1 MASKAYQPSAN
12 REPLILIV
20 PESAETGPNHW
31 QTRWERH
38 RGDCRRLELGMWDAP
53 HRNTWINQ
61 LNLAIYRTAS
71 DLGRPVLLVGHGLG
85 CLTIAWWAEYER
97 PAAPGFGG
105 PVIGALLVAPP
116 DPDRPGQDPRLAKF
130 VATPRQPLPFPAY
143 LVASANDPACSL
155 RSAMDL
161 ARDWDCR
168 FAEAGPAGHIDAASG
183 LGDWALGQRLLG
195 RLLNEHRPGSY
206 QGPMLHVAPTRP
218 VEVASAPAS
227 ERPAERILALLDS

>member
-1 MASKAYQPSAN
+1 MASKACQPSAT

-20 PESAETGPNHW
+20 PESAETGPDHW
-31 QTRWERH
+31 QARWERH
-38 RGDCRRLELGMWDAP
+38 RGNCRRLELGMWGAP

-61 LNLAIYRTAS
+61 LNLAIYRAAS

-85 CLTIAWWAEYER
+85 CLTIAWWADYEQ
-97 PAAPGFGG
+97 PASDG

-116 DPDRPGQDPRLAKF
+116 DPDRLARDPCLAKF
-130 VATPRQPLPFPAY
+130 VATPRKPLPFPAY

-168 FAEAGPAGHIDAASG
+168 FAEAGPSGHIDARSA
-183 LGDWALGQRLLG
+183 LGDWALGQRLIG
-195 RLLNEHRPGSY
+195 RLLNEYRPGSY
-206 QGPMLHVAPTRP
+206 EGPMLHVAPARP
-218 VEVASAPAS
+218 VERVQ
-227 ERPAERILALLDS
+227 ERRAERILAMLDS

>member
-1 MASKAYQPSAN
+1 MASKAYQSSAN

-20 PESAETGPNHW
+20 PESPETGPNHW
-31 QTRWERH
+31 QTRWERN
-38 RGDCRRLELGMWDAP
+38 RGDCRRLELGMWDTP

-61 LNLAIYRTAS
+61 LNLAIHRTAS
-71 DLGRPVLLVGHGLG
+71 DLDRPVLLVGHGLG

-97 PAAPGFGG
+97 PAAPASGG

-143 LVASANDPACSL
+143 LVASADDPACSL
-155 RSAMDL
+155 HSAMGL
-161 ARDWDCR
+161 ARDWNCR
-168 FAEAGPAGHIDAASG
+168 FAEAGAAGHLDAASA

-195 RLLNEHRPGSY
+195 RLLNAHRPGSH
-206 QGPMLHVAPTRP
+206 QGPMLHIAPKRG
-218 VEVASAPAS
+218 VEQARERDAN
-227 ERPAERILALLDS
+227 RPAERILAMLDN

>member
-1 MASKAYQPSAN
+1 MASKAHQPSAA

-20 PESAETGPNHW
+20 PESAEIGPDHW

-38 RGDCRRLELGMWDAP
+38 RGNCRRLELGMWDAP

-61 LNLAIYRTAS
+61 LNLAIYRAAS
-71 DLGRPVLLVGHGLG
+71 DSGRPVLLVGHGLG

-97 PAAPGFGG
+97 PGPDG

-116 DPDRPGQDPRLAKF
+116 DPARPAPDSRLAKF
-130 VATPRQPLPFPAY
+130 VATPRQPLPFPTY
-143 LVASANDPACSL
+143 LVASANDPHCSL

-161 ARDWDCR
+161 ARDWGSS
-168 FAEAGPAGHIDAASG
+168 FAEAGPCGHLDADSD

-195 RLLNEHRPGSY
+195 RLLNDHRPGSY
-206 QGPMLHVAPTRP
+206 QGPLLHVAPARA
-218 VEVASAPAS
+218 VEPAPA
-227 ERPAERILALLDS
+227 RPTERILAMLDS